1 MTQFLTNSFGK
12 EPFFSLVGP
21 VKDRGP
27 ASGIIT
33 RHGYIVAEW
42 GDPNRADITN
52 SVTKTFLTTVV
63 GLAVQRGLI
72 KDVNDYAR
80 DYMPPHVDLFD
91 APHNQKIKWDHLL
104 RQTSDWQGTL
114 WGKPDWADRPVG
126 ATLEEQENRKL
137 WEPGTHFKYNDVRVN
152 VMALAA
158 LQVWRRPLPDVLRE
172 EVMEPIGASSTWRWY
187 GYENSW
193 VDLDGQ
199 KVQSVSGGGHWGGG
213 MFINSY
219 DMARFGYLFLRNGK
233 WKDRSI
239 VSEKWIQMARTP
251 GPDNK
256 TYGYANWYLNTD
268 RKPLPSA
275 PETAVRFVGNGSNI
289 IYIDWENDIVAVFR
303 WIRNDKALD
312 QVVGKT
318 DGVAEDDRR
327 RRRRRGRVD
336 VLAEAGRGGPGF
348 LFGSFDKYIF
358 LIRYSCPCR
367 SSPTRPN
374 SRRSCP
380 PAHAGARGDARTPVR
395 HEPGAAARYLA
406 PEAELPPARARAG
419 GVSRARRAATA
430 ARVCRAPAAGH
441 LPRLRRQ
448 SGDARCA
455 RRRSGADAR
464 SLLERVPDSRRD
476 LADARRLA
484 ASGTRRS
491 GRSETRHV
499 HDGVRNPVCVSRRVS
514 RVRRRPGVG
523 RAPR

>member
-1 MTQFLTNSFGK
+1 MLRRTLPLAFAAFVIVPALAQTPIISPTTPQRGVIAPATGTYFPERLDWQHKKPEEAGMNAAAVNEAVQLAIAADTPGPHDMTQFLTNSFGK
-12 EPFFSLVGP
+12 EPFFSLIGP

-27 ASGIIT
+27 ASGLIT

-114 WGKPDWADRPVG
+114 WDRPDWADRPVG
-126 ATLEEQENRKL
+126 ATLEEQKNRKL

-172 EVMEPIGASSTWRWY
+172 EVMNPIGASSTWRWY

-193 VDLDGQ
+193 VDLDGH

-251 GPDNK
+251 GSDNQ

-275 PETAVRFVGNGSNI
+275 PATAVRFVGNGSNI

-312 QVVGKT
+312 QVVGK
-318 DGVAEDDRR
+318 
-327 RRRRRGRVD
+327 
-336 VLAEAGRGGPGF
+336 
-348 LFGSFDKYIF
+348 
-358 LIRYSCPCR
+358 LIESLK
-367 SSPTRPN
+367 T
-374 SRRSCP
+374 
-380 PAHAGARGDARTPVR
+380 TT
-395 HEPGAAARYLA
+395 
-406 PEAELPPARARAG
+406 
-419 GVSRARRAATA
+419 TA
-430 ARVCRAPAAGH
+430 A
-441 LPRLRRQ
+441 
-448 SGDARCA
+448 SAR
-455 RRRSGADAR
+455 
-464 SLLERVPDSRRD
+464 
-476 LADARRLA
+476 
-484 ASGTRRS
+484 
-491 GRSETRHV
+491 
-499 HDGVRNPVCVSRRVS
+499 
-514 RVRRRPGVG
+514 
-523 RAPR
+523 